1 MKRDLSQQEI
11 DAAFQKGADQ
21 NAETGDQAT
30 TFDFNRL
37 DRIPKSQL
45 RALHLLHENFARN
58 LASSLSAYLR
68 CYASLNLVSL
78 EQISFS
84 EFADCLSSPTCITYV
99 DLRPYDGTAV
109 LEINNALM
117 FGLLELLL
125 GGNGKAT
132 LDIHRKTTEI
142 ETYLIQML
150 MRVVLRD
157 LSESWKSVA
166 DIRFAVQGL
175 ANEPQVMNV
184 LAPAEA
190 VVAIAIE
197 VRVGSTSG
205 LMNLAI
211 PSIFIKRLR
220 HKFDQLRQIRKAE
233 STALDQVYV
242 SELIQD
248 TRLSFEACLTEE
260 SISTRAL
267 LELKVGDLLLLDHP
281 MDRPVDGILNG
292 CPKWLGNIVIAGDRL
307 AFELQESQITRQ
319 HREKRVQQE
328 LAAHT

>member
-11 DAAFQKGADQ
+11 DAAFQKSTGTTQ
-21 NAETGDQAT
+21 ETGGAT
-30 TFDFNRL
+30 TPFDFSRL

-58 LASSLSAYLR
+58 RASSLSAYLR
-68 CYASLNLVSL
+68 SYASLNLVSL
-78 EQISFS
+78 EQISYS
-84 EFADCLSSPTCITYV
+84 EFVDCLSSPTCIAYIG
-99 DLRPYDGTAV
+99 LLPYDGSAV
-109 LEINNALM
+109 LEMNTGLM

-132 LDIHRKTTEI
+132 LDIQRKITDI
-142 ETYLIQML
+142 EAHLIQML

-157 LSESWKSVA
+157 LSEAWKNVA
-166 DIRFAVQGL
+166 DIRFAVQSM
-175 ANEPQVMNV
+175 ASEPQMLHV

-197 VRVGSTSG
+197 VRVGSISG

-220 HKFDQLRQIRKAE
+220 HKFDRLQQIRRAE
-233 STALDQVYV
+233 STLLDQIHV
-242 SELIQD
+242 SQLIQD
-248 TRLSFEACLTEE
+248 ARVLFEACLMEE

-267 LELKVGDLLLLDHP
+267 LELQVGDLLLLEHP

-292 CPKWLGNIVIAGDRL
+292 CPKWKGNIVITGETL
-307 AFELQESQITRQ
+307 AFELRECHTTRSE
-319 HREKRVQQE
+319 REKWIEQE
-328 LAAHT
+328 LLAHT